1 MSSPIPIASAFEPFE
16 TPANNTVKGCKWS
29 PDGLCLLTA
38 SEEDRQLRL
47 FELPAHLMAAA
58 AADGVSTGG
67 KMDTMAAAAAA
78 GAGPSGSELQ
88 PALAVREGESIYDYA
103 WFPGMDSSNPV
114 TCVFASTSREQPLHL
129 WDAYSGQCRASYV
142 SYNHLDEVTAPHSLA
157 FNPSGARLYCGF
169 DRCVRVFDVS
179 RPGRQCDVRP
189 TCKTKRSRDGLR
201 GLLSC
206 FAFAPD
212 YPDLY
217 ACGSFSGTT
226 GLYDERDPSHLIV
239 ELEAHGGGVTQLS
252 FSHDGTML
260 YSAARR
266 DDQIRCWDIRSTC
279 RVLATFRRAAPTN
292 QKIGFELIDSA
303 SSALLT
309 ASQDGSVLLYDTTNP
324 QAEPATLLTFGDAT
338 NAATRHPSLPL
349 LAVASGERRFDL
361 SRDHDLPRGKKRQQA
376 ESGGYGGQS
385 EQGEEASESDDGETN
400 GGPRKA
406 NGLSIWM
413 MPQHHAAVGSA
424 GGEARDVGQ

>member
-1 MSSPIPIASAFEPFE
+1 MPGSRAWTRPIL
-16 TPANNTVKGCKWS
+16 W
-29 PDGLCLLTA
+29 
-38 SEEDRQLRL
+38 
-47 FELPAHLMAAA
+47 
-58 AADGVSTGG
+58 
-67 KMDTMAAAAAA
+67 
-78 GAGPSGSELQ
+78 
-88 PALAVREGESIYDYA
+88 
-103 WFPGMDSSNPV
+103 

-338 NAATRHPSLPL
+338 NAATRHPSLPPPRCRL
-349 LAVASGERRFDL
+349 GRAQIRPLARSRPPAWQEAAAGGERRL
-361 SRDHDLPRGKKRQQA
+361 RRA
-376 ESGGYGGQS
+376 ERAG
-385 EQGEEASESDDGETN
+385 
-400 GGPRKA
+400 R
-406 NGLSIWM
+406 
-413 MPQHHAAVGSA
+413 
-424 GGEARDVGQ
+424 GGERRATTAKRTVGRGRRMG

>member
-1 MSSPIPIASAFEPFE
+1 M
-16 TPANNTVKGCKWS
+16 
-29 PDGLCLLTA
+29 
-38 SEEDRQLRL
+38 
-47 FELPAHLMAAA
+47 
-58 AADGVSTGG
+58 
-67 KMDTMAAAAAA
+67 
-78 GAGPSGSELQ
+78 
-88 PALAVREGESIYDYA
+88 
-103 WFPGMDSSNPV
+103 
-114 TCVFASTSREQPLHL
+114 
-129 WDAYSGQCRASYV
+129 
-142 SYNHLDEVTAPHSLA
+142 
-157 FNPSGARLYCGF
+157 
-169 DRCVRVFDVS
+169 
-179 RPGRQCDVRP
+179 RP

-279 RVLATFRRAAPTN
+279 RVLATRCAAHQPEDRIRADRLRVLRASPRPRTARCSCTTRPTT
-292 QKIGFELIDSA
+292 GRA
-303 SSALLT
+303 
-309 ASQDGSVLLYDTTNP
+309 
-324 QAEPATLLTFGDAT
+324 GDAADVWRRD
-338 NAATRHPSLPL
+338 NAATRHLSLPSS
-349 LAVASGERRFDL
+349 VASGERRFDL